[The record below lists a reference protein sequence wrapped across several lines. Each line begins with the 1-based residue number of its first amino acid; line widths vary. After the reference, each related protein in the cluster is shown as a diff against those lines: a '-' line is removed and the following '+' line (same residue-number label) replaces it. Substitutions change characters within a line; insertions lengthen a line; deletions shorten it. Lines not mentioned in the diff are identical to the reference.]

1 MEPIKYAIYPS
12 LLDAYL
18 RFKRHDDDETFD
30 ALFDKINGVKTEQTE
45 QQLKGVEFEQCVND
59 LLLPNGYVDR
69 VDDLYITDT
78 FNFSVE
84 LVDKIVSKLHN
95 STAQQEYLKAIIPS
109 HLGNIKLYGIA
120 DYSFPEMI
128 TDLKTTGNYKCG
140 KYKDYTQHPTY
151 SLIRELNG
159 SPLKAFKYL
168 ITDFTND
175 YQETY
180 IPTAGS
186 HQKLMGTIFEFINFI
201 EYYKSNITDGKIF
214 GQERQTGS
222 IATAS

>member
-45 QQLKGVEFEQCVND
+45 QQLRGVEFEQLINALIDRQYVN
-59 LLLPNGYVDR
+59 L
-69 VDDLYITDT
+69 VDDQYITE
-78 FNFSVE
+78 NFSF
-84 LVDKIVSKLHN
+84 KIDLADRIAIRLEHA
-95 STAQQEYLKAIIPS
+95 TAKQEFLEAIIPS

-128 TDLKTTGNYKCG
+128 TDLKTTGNYKCS

-168 ITDFTND
+168 VTDFITD

-180 IPTAGS
+180 IPTVGS

-214 GQERQTGS
+214 GQERQKEFIT
-222 IATAS
+222 TAS